1 MNSAI
6 EKLEK
11 YIRLEA
17 QRAFDDGAVVGGM
30 ARMIDPWVQEAEAAG
45 LDSTMVKAV
54 KNRLQDYRRLS
65 PKSRREVMRG
75 LWTRLNEQA
84 DLGEFPSSAAGQGDS
99 TPPPAEIE
107 DIQPTASPAT
117 SSDNG
122 GKPASQAPAEAKEA
136 ADDSAQDVQ
145 PEAESLAEVE
155 TAETSEASS
164 ANGEGN
170 SKHAPAAREAVR
182 AEQELPAELDA
193 PLTTISGIGPKS
205 AKTLKKLDLET
216 LGDLLWHFPRRYD
229 DYSKLET
236 INRLWYG
243 QEVTIIANV
252 EQAQVRPVRS
262 GKLKLTEV
270 VVGDGTGSLKV
281 TWFNQPW
288 IARKL
293 KPGKAVVLSG
303 KVDQYLGKLVM
314 TNPEWEMLDR
324 EQLHTNRI
332 VPVYPLTKGVTAKWM
347 RKVMHS
353 VVNRLAPRVP
363 DPLPQDIRS
372 AADLLE
378 LPTALQQ
385 VHFPDDQEALKQ
397 ARHRLAFDEM
407 FLLQLGVLRQKES
420 WESLETE
427 ALPVDDEW
435 VKNFLAGLP
444 FTLTG
449 AQAKALEDVRRDLAN
464 THPMNRLLEGDVGS
478 GKTVIAAAA
487 MGITAHNGAQT
498 ALMAPTSIL
507 AEQHYLT
514 ISELLTTSSD
524 IGASEIGLL
533 LGDTPEAEKE
543 GIRQALAQGEMKVV
557 VGTHAL
563 LEDPIEFNRFGL
575 AIIDEQHRF
584 GVEQRAALR
593 AKGQAP
599 NLLVM
604 TATPIPRSLAL
615 TIYGDLDLSVIDE
628 MPPGRKP
635 VKTRLLSPLNRSRA
649 YNFILGQLEEGRQA
663 FIIYPLVEESDKV
676 EAKAAVEEHK
686 KLQKE
691 VFFDHQVGLLHGRMK
706 AEEKEQIM
714 EKFRAGELEVLVSTS
729 VVEVGVDI
737 PNASVV
743 VVEGANRFGLAQLH
757 QFRGRVGRSS
767 HESFCLLIPDSDDE
781 MDNERL
787 RAMEQT
793 NNGFELAERDLDQRG
808 PGDFF
813 GTRQSGF
820 AEIQMAQLTDVR
832 LIEKA
837 RNHAQAIF
845 EHDPTLEE
853 EKHASL
859 ARAVERAWS
868 TGRGDIS

>member
-1 MNSAI
+1 MNPAI

-11 YIRLEA
+11 FIRLEA
-17 QRAFDDGAVVGGM
+17 QRAFDDGAIVGGM
-30 ARMIDPWVQEAEAAG
+30 ARMIDPWMDEARAAELDPSLIEAVQ
-45 LDSTMVKAV
+45 K
-54 KNRLQDYRRLS
+54 RLRDYRRLS

-75 LWTRLNEQA
+75 LWNRLSERADLGQFPSEAAAVEKPEPLPVDEVAEQA
-84 DLGEFPSSAAGQGDS
+84 DSSPQAAEEEPAEPVVDEDQAQS
-99 TPPPAEIE
+99 KPPP
-107 DIQPTASPAT
+107 T
-117 SSDNG
+117 S
-122 GKPASQAPAEAKEA
+122 
-136 ADDSAQDVQ
+136 
-145 PEAESLAEVE
+145 
-155 TAETSEASS
+155 
-164 ANGEGN
+164 
-170 SKHAPAAREAVR
+170 APAARQAMR
-182 AEQELPAELDA
+182 AEEELPAELDA
-193 PLTTISGIGPKS
+193 PLTTITGIGPKS

-252 EQAQVRPVRS
+252 EDVHVRSVRS
-262 GKLKLTEV
+262 GKMKLTEAT
-270 VVGDGTGSLKV
+270 VGDGTGTLKI

-303 KVDQYLGKLVM
+303 KIDQYLGKLVM
-314 TNPEWEMLDR
+314 NNPEWETLDR

-363 DPLPQDIRS
+363 DPLPEKIRS
-372 AADLLE
+372 SAGLLA
-378 LPTALQQ
+378 LPQALQQ
-385 VHFPDDQEALKQ
+385 VHFPDDQDSLSM

-427 ALPVDDEW
+427 QLPVEDSW
-435 VKNFLAGLP
+435 VDNFLKGLP
-444 FTLTG
+444 FTLTAG
-449 AQAKALEDVRRDLAN
+449 QSQALEDVRADMAA
-464 THPMNRLLEGDVGS
+464 TKPMNRLLEGDVGS

-487 MGITAHNGAQT
+487 IGMAAQNGAQA

-514 ISELLTTSSD
+514 LSELLANTSGIRAD
-524 IGASEIGLL
+524 EIGLL
-533 LGDTPEAEKE
+533 LGETPESEKE
-543 GIRQALAQGEMKVV
+543 GIRQALADGTMKAVI
-557 VGTHAL
+557 GTHAL
-563 LEDPIEFNRFGL
+563 LEDPVEFQRFGL

-593 AKGQAP
+593 GKGEAP

-615 TIYGDLDLSVIDE
+615 TIYGDLDLSIIDE
-628 MPPGRKP
+628 LPPGRQP
-635 VKTRLLSPLNRSRA
+635 VKTRVLSPLNRSRA
-649 YNFILGQLEEGRQA
+649 YNFILGQLEQGHQA

-676 EAKAAVEEHK
+676 EAKAAVDEYEKLK
-686 KLQKE
+686 KD
-691 VFFDHQVGLLHGRMK
+691 VFFDYKVGLLHGRMK
-706 AEEKEQIM
+706 ADEKEQIM
-714 EKFRAGELEVLVSTS
+714 SQFRTSELDVLVSTS

-737 PNASVV
+737 PNATVV
-743 VVEGANRFGLAQLH
+743 AVEGANRFGLAQLH
-757 QFRGRVGRSS
+757 QFRGRVGRAS
-767 HESFCLLIPDSDDE
+767 HESYCLLIPDSDDE
-781 MDNERL
+781 LNNERL
-787 RAMEQT
+787 KAMEET
-793 NNGFELAERDLDQRG
+793 NNGFVLAEKDLDHRG

-820 AEIQMAQLTDVR
+820 AEIRMAQLTDVR

-837 RNHAQAIF
+837 RRQAQTLF
-845 EHDPTLEE
+845 ENDPHLEHKE
-853 EKHASL
+853 HASL